1 MSTIQESLPA
11 VQPGSPRREQR
22 EDSPNAWLKTVGAF
36 LRRVVFSDNFVLYL
50 TIVAF
55 LVATYFYPNLGTPR
69 NLTSQLSNVWPL
81 LAVAIGQTF
90 VLISAGIDLSVG
102 SIMALTSTVGAIF
115 ITTELQEAVI
125 GASPLW
131 GSVLT
136 ESGGPFGTDPNGWI
150 FGVVIMLVLGVLI
163 GLWNGT
169 AVTRFGI
176 APFMVTL
183 VAMIFF
189 SNFAL
194 WLTQSRNIA
203 GLPENYLLLGDGD
216 IVSVYFGEKLEPEI
230 RRRDILPLV
239 TYPAVI
245 SLGLAFAAH
254 FVLRRT
260 VYGKQLYATG
270 TNRRAAE
277 ISGVPTKRVIT
288 IAYMISGFCAGV
300 AAILYSARLGIGQ
313 PTLGDGT
320 VLLDIIGACIIG
332 GTSLFGG
339 KGRITGTAIGVLFF
353 VLLQNILSNMRLSAF
368 HIDVVKG
375 GVILAAAILD
385 VTRTRL
391 TGGQR
396 S

>member
-1 MSTIQESLPA
+1 MSTIQETIPPLSATPPEDDRS
-11 VQPGSPRREQR
+11 VRRGGLQ
-22 EDSPNAWLKTVGAF
+22 N
-36 LRRVVFSDNFVLYL
+36 LRSMALRILLSDNFILYL
-50 TIVAF
+50 TIAVF
-55 LVATYFYPNLGTPR
+55 LIASYFYPTLSTPR
-69 NLTSQLSNVWPL
+69 NMSNQLSNVWPL

-102 SIMALTSTVGAIF
+102 AIMAFTSTVGAIL
-115 ITTELQEAVI
+115 ITTTLDEAVMRN
-125 GASPLW
+125 SPLW
-131 GSVLT
+131 GNIMT
-136 ESGGPFGTDPNGWI
+136 EAGGPLSAHPQATLIGVMMMLLFGT
-150 FGVVIMLVLGVLI
+150 LI
-163 GLWNGT
+163 GMWNGY

-194 WLTQSRNIA
+194 WLTQSRNVA
-203 GLPENYLLLGDGD
+203 NLPETYLALGDGD
-216 IVSVYFGEKLEPEI
+216 LVSVYFGEKLEPEI
-230 RRRDILPLV
+230 RRRDILPFV
-239 TYPAVI
+239 TIPAVI
-245 SLGLAFAAH
+245 SLSLAFAAN

-260 VYGKQLYATG
+260 VYGRQLYATG

-277 ISGVPTKRVIT
+277 VSGVPTKRVIMM
-288 IAYMISGFCAGV
+288 AYMISGFCAGV

-339 KGRITGTAIGVLFF
+339 KGRVLGTFIGVLFF
-353 VLLQNILSNMRLSAF
+353 VLLQNILGQMRLSAF

-375 GVILAAAILD
+375 LVILAAAILD

-391 TGGQR
+391 LGGRQ
-396 S
+396 